1 MTTNETLTK
10 ENYFSNHYYLSYSR
24 FSRFLSCE
32 AMAFSDYKSKPSVAQ
47 LVGSYVD
54 AYFSDELEEFNTE
67 HPEIFNSRTGDLKTD
82 FKDANRLIER
92 IKSDKMLMHYMSGE
106 KQKIMTGEILSVPFK
121 IKIDSYLK
129 DEAIVDLKVMK
140 DFSDVWSTAYNSR
153 VNFVEAYN
161 YDIELAIFQEIVFQN
176 TGKKLPC
183 YLVCVTKEDP
193 ADIGLFEIPQDTKI
207 LVAEIEGVGMDY
219 PLSKEKLSPV
229 LACIKVKNAE
239 EGIQKCVEMTEFG
252 GLGHSAVVH
261 TNNDEVVA
269 EFSRRVRTGRLLVN
283 APSTHGAI
291 GDLYNVNSPSLTLG
305 CGSMGNNSTTDNV
318 SAVNLINV
326 KKVTKKVLT

>member
-1 MTTNETLTK
+1 MMTNEPLTK

-92 IKSDKMLMHYMSGE
+92 IKSDKTLMHYMSGE

-176 TGKKLPC
+176 TGKK
-183 YLVCVTKEDP
+183 
-193 ADIGLFEIPQDTKI
+193 
-207 LVAEIEGVGMDY
+207 
-219 PLSKEKLSPV
+219 
-229 LACIKVKNAE
+229 
-239 EGIQKCVEMTEFG
+239 
-252 GLGHSAVVH
+252 
-261 TNNDEVVA
+261 
-269 EFSRRVRTGRLLVN
+269 
-283 APSTHGAI
+283 
-291 GDLYNVNSPSLTLG
+291 
-305 CGSMGNNSTTDNV
+305 
-318 SAVNLINV
+318 
-326 KKVTKKVLT
+326 

>member
-1 MTTNETLTK
+1 MMTNDPLTK

-193 ADIGLFEIPQDTKI
+193 ADIGLFELPQDTLDEAMGLVLRNLPRYKDIAEGKVAPHRCEVCPYCRSTKQAKI
-207 LVAEIEGVGMDY
+207 ISYKFAGMNGDE
-219 PLSKEKLSPV
+219 LR
-229 LACIKVKNAE
+229 E
-239 EGIQKCVEMTEFG
+239 EGFVCDDDF
-252 GLGHSAVVH
+252 
-261 TNNDEVVA
+261 
-269 EFSRRVRTGRLLVN
+269 
-283 APSTHGAI
+283 
-291 GDLYNVNSPSLTLG
+291 
-305 CGSMGNNSTTDNV
+305 
-318 SAVNLINV
+318 V
-326 KKVTKKVLT
+326 KKGDEK

>member
-1 MTTNETLTK
+1 
-10 ENYFSNHYYLSYSR
+10 
-24 FSRFLSCE
+24 
-32 AMAFSDYKSKPSVAQ
+32 MAFSDYKSKPSVAQ

-161 YDIELAIFQEIVFQN
+161 YDIELSIFQEIVFQN

-193 ADIGLFEIPQDTKI
+193 ADIGLFEIPQDTLDEAMGLVLRNLPRYKDIAEGKAAPHRCEVCPYCRSTKQAKI
-207 LVAEIEGVGMDY
+207 ISYKFAGMNGDE
-219 PLSKEKLSPV
+219 LR
-229 LACIKVKNAE
+229 E
-239 EGIQKCVEMTEFG
+239 EGFVCDDDF
-252 GLGHSAVVH
+252 
-261 TNNDEVVA
+261 
-269 EFSRRVRTGRLLVN
+269 
-283 APSTHGAI
+283 
-291 GDLYNVNSPSLTLG
+291 
-305 CGSMGNNSTTDNV
+305 
-318 SAVNLINV
+318 V
-326 KKVTKKVLT
+326 KKGDEK